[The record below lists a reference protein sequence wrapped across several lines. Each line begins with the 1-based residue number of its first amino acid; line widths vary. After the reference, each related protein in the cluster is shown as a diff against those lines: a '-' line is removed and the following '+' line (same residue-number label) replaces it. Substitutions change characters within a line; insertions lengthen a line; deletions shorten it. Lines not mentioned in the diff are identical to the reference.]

1 MRLVKDMSV
10 LITGGGSG
18 IGLGAAELFG
28 NRGAFVTIVG
38 RREEPL
44 VVAAERIGTRCNA
57 VTGDVTV
64 AEDRQ
69 RMVEAAV
76 QHGGGLDALLS
87 LAGNMYVGAIGDIEE
102 ERLLELFHSNV
113 VAGMMLAQCAKDHL
127 AKSKGCIVFAGSVHT
142 RRAFPGAS
150 GYAATK
156 GAIEALTGV
165 LAAELGREGIRVN
178 CVRPGGVHTEILV
191 RSGMAKDAEES
202 RARVEGLASAHVLG
216 RIGTT
221 EEIAEALE
229 YLVCAEWTTGE
240 VLTVDGGLS
249 LGVTKG

>member
-216 RIGTT
+216 RIGTA

>member
-1 MRLVKDMSV
+1 MRSVKGMSL

-18 IGLGAAELFG
+18 IGLGAAEYFG
-28 NRGAFVTIVG
+28 NRGAFVTIAG

-44 VVAAERIGTRCNA
+44 LSAAERIGLRCRA
-57 VTGDVTV
+57 VAGDITV
-64 AEDRQ
+64 AGDRQ

-76 QHGGGLDALLS
+76 EHGGGLDALMS
-87 LAGNMYVGAIGDIEE
+87 LAGNMYVEAVGALAE
-102 ERLLELFHSNV
+102 ERLLDLFHSNV
-113 VAGMMLAQCAKDHL
+113 VAGMMLAQAAKSHL
-127 AKSKGCIVFAGSVHT
+127 AESKGCIVFAGSVHT

-150 GYAATK
+150 AYAATK

-165 LAAELGREGIRVN
+165 LAAELGRDGIRVN
-178 CVRPGGVHTEILV
+178 CVRPGGVHTELLV
-191 RSGMAKDAEES
+191 RSGMAKNVEEA
-202 RARVEGLASAHVLG
+202 RARVEGLAAAHVLG
-216 RIGTT
+216 RIGTA

>member
-1 MRLVKDMSV
+1 MHSLNEMSV

-18 IGLGAAELFG
+18 IGLGAAKHFG
-28 NRGAFVTIVG
+28 SRGAFVTISG

-44 VVAAERIGTRCNA
+44 LLAAAQIGARCNA
-57 VTGDVTV
+57 VVGDVTV
-64 AEDRQ
+64 AADRQ

-76 QHGGGLDALLS
+76 EHGGGLDALLS
-87 LAGNMYVGAIGDIEE
+87 LAGNMYVGAIGSLEE
-102 ERLLELFHSNV
+102 DRLLELFHSNV
-113 VAGMMLAQCAKDHL
+113 VEGIMLAQCANDHL
-127 AKSKGCIVFAGSVHT
+127 SKSKGSIVFAASVHT

-165 LAAELGREGIRVN
+165 LAAELGRKGLRVTS
-178 CVRPGGVHTEILV
+178 VRPGGVHTEILV
-191 RSGMAKDAEES
+191 RGGMAKDDEES

-240 VLTVDGGLS
+240 VLAVDGGLS

>member
-1 MRLVKDMSV
+1 MRSLKGMSL

-18 IGLGAAELFG
+18 IGLGAAQRFG
-28 NRGAFVTIVG
+28 SRGALVTISG

-44 VVAAERIGTRCNA
+44 RDAAEQIGVRCNA
-57 VTGDVTV
+57 VVGDVTV
-64 AEDRQ
+64 AADRQ
-69 RMVEAAV
+69 RMVDAAV
-76 QHGGGLDALLS
+76 EHGGGLDALLS
-87 LAGNMYVGAIGDIEE
+87 LAGNMHAGALGSLEE
-102 ERLLELFHSNV
+102 DRLLDLFHSNV
-113 VAGMMLAQCAKDHL
+113 VAGVMLAQCAEEHL
-127 AKSKGCIVFAGSVHT
+127 AASKGSIVFAASVHT

-165 LAAELGREGIRVN
+165 LAAELGRKGIRVN
-178 CVRPGGVHTEILV
+178 SVRPGGVHTEILV
-191 RSGMAKDAEES
+191 RGGMAKYDEES
-202 RARVEGLASAHVLG
+202 RARVEGLAAAHVLG

-229 YLVCAEWTTGE
+229 YLVRAEWTTGE

-249 LGVTKG
+249 LGATKG

>member
-1 MRLVKDMSV
+1 MRLVKDMSL

-18 IGLGAAELFG
+18 IGLGAAEYFG
-28 NRGAFVTIVG
+28 NRGAFVTIAG

-44 VVAAERIGTRCNA
+44 LSAAERIGLRCRA
-57 VTGDVTV
+57 VAGDITV
-64 AEDRQ
+64 AGDRQ

-76 QHGGGLDALLS
+76 EHGGGLDALMS
-87 LAGNMYVGAIGDIEE
+87 LAGNMYVGAIGDIAE
-102 ERLLELFHSNV
+102 ERLLNLFHSNV
-113 VAGMMLAQCAKDHL
+113 VAGMMLAQVAKSHL
-127 AKSKGCIVFAGSVHT
+127 AESKGCIVFAGSVHT

-150 GYAATK
+150 AYAATK

-165 LAAELGREGIRVN
+165 LAAELGRDGIRVN
-178 CVRPGGVHTEILV
+178 CVRPGGVHTELLV
-191 RSGMAKDAEES
+191 RSGMAKDAEEA

-216 RIGTT
+216 RIGTA

>member
-1 MRLVKDMSV
+1 MRSLEDMSV

-18 IGLGAAELFG
+18 IGLGAAEHFG
-28 NRGAFVTIVG
+28 RRGAFVTISG

-44 VVAAERIGTRCNA
+44 LAAVEQIGTRCNA
-57 VTGDVTV
+57 VVGDVTV
-64 AEDRQ
+64 ADDRK
-69 RMVEAAV
+69 RMVEGAV
-76 QHGGGLDALLS
+76 DHGGGLDALLS
-87 LAGNMYVGAIGDIEE
+87 LAGNMYVGTIGALEE
-102 ERLLELFHSNV
+102 DRLLDLFHSNV

-127 AKSKGCIVFAGSVHT
+127 AERKGSIVFAASVHT

-165 LAAELGREGIRVN
+165 LAAEFGRKGVRVN
-178 CVRPGGVHTEILV
+178 SVRPGGVHTEILV
-191 RSGMAKDAEES
+191 RSGMAKDDEES
-202 RARVEGLASAHVLG
+202 RDRVEALASAHVLG

>member
-76 QHGGGLDALLS
+76 QHGGGWDALLS

>member
-1 MRLVKDMSV
+1 MRSVNEMSV

-18 IGLGAAELFG
+18 IGLGAAQHFG
-28 NRGAFVTIVG
+28 SRGAFVTISG

-44 VVAAERIGTRCNA
+44 LVAAEQIGARCNA
-57 VTGDVTV
+57 VVGDVTV
-64 AEDRQ
+64 PADRQ

-76 QHGGGLDALLS
+76 EHGGGLDALLS
-87 LAGNMYVGAIGDIEE
+87 LAGNMYVGAIGSLEE
-102 ERLLELFHSNV
+102 DRLLELFHSNV
-113 VAGMMLAQCAKDHL
+113 VAGIMLAQCAKDHL
-127 AKSKGCIVFAGSVHT
+127 ARSKGSIVFAASVHT

-165 LAAELGREGIRVN
+165 LAAELGRKGIRVN
-178 CVRPGGVHTEILV
+178 SVRPGGVHTEILV
-191 RSGMAKDAEES
+191 RGGMAKDDEES

-221 EEIAEALE
+221 EEIAEAIE